1 MECFGSIR
9 RNRSLSVACRSSSK
23 GPRGYANT
31 GGGKKLRQSAKR
43 SRTDESVGRELVF
56 LRVLVCENRAIG
68 DVGGARIGK
77 EKTARG
83 HLMSSG

>member
-1 MECFGSIR
+1 MAMQI
-9 RNRSLSVACRSSSK
+9 
-23 GPRGYANT
+23 P

-43 SRTDESVGRELVF
+43 SRTDESVGREFVF
-56 LRVLVCENRAIG
+56 LRVLVCGNRAIG

>member
-1 MECFGSIR
+1 MAMQI
-9 RNRSLSVACRSSSK
+9 
-23 GPRGYANT
+23 P

-56 LRVLVCENRAIG
+56 LRVLVCGNRAIG

-77 EKTARG
+77 RKRHEATLCRVG
-83 HLMSSG
+83 DLE